1 MVRVQELTVGQVY
14 RNRMG
19 GTTCAWRTR
28 GQGWRCWSG
37 RATVGRCWHTA
48 SACTRTGASSGTGPL
63 GDTGPMAGREG
74 NESEVAMYK
83 QTVKIP
89 SKTVNT
95 QHFIWESRDGG
106 YPDEIIVEDE
116 DGKRIRYIR
125 SRPGSL
131 RDWAQSCTT
140 KGFFLLWIASFWVG
154 VVVQVF
160 TSLIRA
166 GAVG

>member
-1 MVRVQELTVGQVY
+1 
-14 RNRMG
+14 
-19 GTTCAWRTR
+19 
-28 GQGWRCWSG
+28 
-37 RATVGRCWHTA
+37 
-48 SACTRTGASSGTGPL
+48 
-63 GDTGPMAGREG
+63 MAGREG
-74 NESEVAMYK
+74 NESEAAMYK